1 MKAGRRFF
9 SFLRAPFLP
18 RARAAGRGRDFRASF
33 ATCLMD
39 CALHPF
45 FLRSIEVEPPLSFPS
60 SAPEMEN
67 KRLFSPRSDDGKVS
81 PLSLASPY
89 LRYLSRS
96 GEKCCREKKGGKGAF
111 CSVNTKVCCWSGAGK
126 GGWMGQWTESKSER
140 WGRQGSWLVAIVCV
154 PPFLRFGMCD
164 ECPGTTS
171 LCGLLFCRF
180 RSPISSLILSCSSL
194 PPTPLCLWRPC
205 RARYVLYAHT
215 AQGLV
220 RREGEE

>member
-1 MKAGRRFF
+1 MPYGLRSPPFF
-9 SFLRAPFLP
+9 SCVRSRWSPPPFRP
-18 RARAAGRGRDFRASF
+18 RLQKWKINVYS
-33 ATCLMD
+33 
-39 CALHPF
+39 ALVRTAEKF
-45 FLRSIEVEPPLSFPS
+45 PPLPC
-60 SAPEMEN
+60 E
-67 KRLFSPRSDDGKVS
+67 
-81 PLSLASPY
+81 SLY
-89 LRYLSRS
+89 LRYLSSS
-96 GEKCCREKKGGKGAF
+96 GEKCCREKGGLFAASTQKFVVGAALGKG
-111 CSVNTKVCCWSGAGK
+111 
-126 GGWMGQWTESKSER
+126 MEGQWTESKSER

-205 RARYVLYAHT
+205 RARYALYAHT
-215 AQGLV
+215 APGLV